1 MVTVRGGQTRIRVE
15 EKIGALAGGLFGGI
29 MGGGGGGGGMAIF
42 GSLSAFVG
50 PPVAVLG
57 LIAWLGGMYG
67 LSRTIFTGVASKR
80 GHELRGLADRLAELV
95 KDVSR

>member
-1 MVTVRGGQTRIRVE
+1 
-15 EKIGALAGGLFGGI
+15 
-29 MGGGGGGGGMAIF
+29 MAIF
-42 GSLSAFVG
+42 GNLLAFIG

-80 GHELRGLADRLAELV
+80 GHQLRGLADRLAELV